1 MTLNSTYAN
10 LGSVTLPVWQE
21 RQKYMHTFDPQS
33 PKMAEGFED
42 YLAPVALLCQAAQ
55 DLTNSPHS

>member
-21 RQKYMHTFDPQS
+21 RQMYMHTFDPQS

-55 DLTNSPHS
+55 DLT